1 MTQNGPLS
9 NPRCTSM
16 EASEENGQNDSGV
29 EATSN
34 THVEGRNVATW
45 NNYKKTLV
53 DVHWIKLNNL

>member
-53 DVHWIKLNNL
+53 DVH

>member
-9 NPRCTSM
+9 NPKGTSM

-34 THVEGRNVATW
+34 TWKGGTQLHGITIRKPW
-45 NNYKKTLV
+45 
-53 DVHWIKLNNL
+53 